1 MEITR
6 GKIKKAK
13 KVVVYGPEGIG
24 KSTFASQFPGALFI
38 DTEGSTN
45 NMDVSRLPRPTS
57 WTMLLEEIDYIKKT
71 PGVCKTL
78 VIDTIDWAEMMCIEH
93 ICDKHRKNGI
103 ESFGYGNGYVYAKE
117 EFGKFLNKLSDVIEA
132 GINVVLT
139 AHAQIRKFEQPDEMG
154 AYDRWELKLG
164 KKTSSQTS
172 PLVKEW
178 ADMLLFA
185 NYKTYSVAVDE
196 TGKRHKAQGGKRV
209 MYTCHHPCWDAKNRY
224 GLPDECEF
232 DYSVVAGIIGQNSE
246 GAAKTQQPP
255 QQLPQQLPQR
265 AAQTAAKEPAQES
278 TQKTPSFM
286 NIPDG
291 APEQMAFDTSP
302 QGAKKEEPMPG
313 PDKPVPKGC
322 AYHVDGRIPKAL
334 RDLMEEKLVS
344 EEEIQHVVADKG
356 YYPKST
362 PIINYDPDFIS
373 GVLVGA
379 WPQVYGMVEKL
390 RESYEIPFNE
400 N

>member
-13 KVVVYGPEGIG
+13 KVVIYGPEGIG
-24 KSTFASQFPGALFI
+24 KSTFASWFPDPVFI

-45 NMDVSRLPRPTS
+45 DMDVSRLPRPTS
-57 WTMLLEEIDYIKKT
+57 WTLLLDEVDYIRKT
-71 PGVCKTL
+71 PGVCRTL

-93 ICDKHRKNGI
+93 ICDKHQKNGI
-103 ESFGYGNGYVYAKE
+103 ESFGYGNGYVYVKE

-139 AHAQIRKFEQPDEMG
+139 AHAQLRKFEQPDEMG

-185 NYKTYSVAVDE
+185 NYKTYSVAVDDK
-196 TGKRHKAQGGKRV
+196 GKKYKAQGGKRV
-209 MYTCHHPCWDAKNRY
+209 MYTSHHPCWDAKNRY
-224 GLPDECEF
+224 SLPEECEF
-232 DYSVVAGIIGQNSE
+232 DYSVIAEIIGNRND
-246 GAAKTQQPP
+246 GAGKSREDRKQEEPV
-255 QQLPQQLPQR
+255 
-265 AAQTAAKEPAQES
+265 KEPQKQAVPRQE
-278 TQKTPSFM
+278 TLDFM
-286 NIPDG
+286 DIPEG
-291 APEQMAFDTSP
+291 VPEQMEFDTITSDP
-302 QGAKKEEPMPG
+302 AGKTEEKPPYTA
-313 PDKPVPKGC
+313 PDKPVPKDSVF
-322 AYHVDGRIPKAL
+322 HVDDRIPKAL

-344 EEEIQHVVADKG
+344 EEELQKVVANQG
-356 YYPKST
+356 YYPQST
-362 PIINYDPDFIS
+362 PIMNYDSDFIS

-379 WPQVYGMVEKL
+379 WPQVYQMIMKL
-390 RESYEIPFNE
+390 RESYEIPFDENE
-400 N
+400 EDK